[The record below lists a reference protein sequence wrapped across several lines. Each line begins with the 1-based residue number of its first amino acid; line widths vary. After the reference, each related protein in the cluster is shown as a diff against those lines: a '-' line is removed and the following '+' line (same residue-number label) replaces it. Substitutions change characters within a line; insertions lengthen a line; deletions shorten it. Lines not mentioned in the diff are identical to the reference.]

1 MIRPELVIV
10 DGGKAEN
17 GSDRLQ
23 SVFEPDLAPLMGHS
37 VPRLHTPLN
46 DLPSRGF
53 DIIDLVDELKLPE
66 LMPWQKFVLEH
77 AHKINPDGRWATPL
91 VGTTVARQNGKSFLM
106 NMRIIA
112 GLFLWDEPV
121 QIGSA
126 HRLSTSFEQFRN
138 LESIIAGS
146 DYLSKQVK
154 RIRLRHGEEEI
165 ETLTGNRFIIRASG
179 SASRGV
185 SGVST
190 LHLDELR
197 EMRDLETYSS
207 LRYTLLAAKN
217 PMVLSYTNA
226 GESTSLILNQLRE
239 RAMAAIAGA
248 DDPEIAYF
256 EWSAPNDT
264 ISLEN
269 ATYSNPALGRTIN
282 VNNIKTV
289 LNDDPTVVMT
299 EVMCRWVQTITG
311 VVDAEKWKQCA
322 DPEVDLDVEKLT
334 WLAIDVSP
342 DRKNCA
348 LVAAQKLGQETFV
361 VKLLHTWKNDG
372 HLDDRAVANDAA
384 HYCRKYPIEHLLF
397 SQRAAGSIAA
407 RLKPAGIPILD
418 MDPRYP
424 QSCDELLGAIDSGRL
439 RHSNSSELSAQILSA
454 VKFPRGDAGWVIGR
468 RGQAIVCAAVAT
480 AMVTHFATRP
490 EAEIDILVG

>member
-1 MIRPELVIV
+1 
-10 DGGKAEN
+10 
-17 GSDRLQ
+17 
-23 SVFEPDLAPLMGHS
+23 
-37 VPRLHTPLN
+37 LHTPLN

-53 DIIDLVDELKLPE
+53 DIIDLVDELKLTE

-77 AHKINPDGRWATPL
+77 AHKYMPDGRWATPL

-248 DDPEIAYF
+248 DDSEIAYF

-269 ATYSNPALGRTIN
+269 ATFSNPALGRTIN

-322 DPEVDLDVEKLT
+322 DPDVDLDVEKLT

-342 DRKNCA
+342 DRKHCA
-348 LVAAQKLGQETFV
+348 LVGAQKLGEETFV
-361 VKLLHTWKNDG
+361 VKLLHTWQNDG

-418 MDPRYP
+418 MDPKYP

-439 RHSNSSELSAQILSA
+439 RHNNSSELSAQILSA

-490 EAEIDILVG
+490 QAEIDVMVG

>member
-1 MIRPELVIV
+1 MTEALANDLQRAALTAV
-10 DGGKAEN
+10 DMP
-17 GSDRLQ
+17 
-23 SVFEPDLAPLMGHS
+23 VLMGIS
-37 VPRLHTPLN
+37 TPRIHTPLN
-46 DLPSRGF
+46 DLPSRGGEL
-53 DIIDLVDELKLPE
+53 IDLASDLGIE
-66 LMPWQKFVLEH
+66 LMDWQKFALINT
-77 AHKINPDGRWATPL
+77 HKIKPDGRWASPINCI
-91 VGTTVARQNGKSFLM
+91 VVARQNGKSFLM

-138 LESIIAGS
+138 LESIIEGS

-207 LRYTLLAAKN
+207 LRYTLMAAKN

-256 EWSAPNDT
+256 EWSSPNDV
-264 ISLEN
+264 ISLSN
-269 ATYSNPALGRTIN
+269 AAYSNPALGRTIN
-282 VNNIKTV
+282 VKNIQSV

-322 DPEVDLDVEKLT
+322 DPEIDLDAETLT

-342 DRKNCA
+342 DRKHCA
-348 LVAAQKLGQETFV
+348 LVGAQKLENESFV
-361 VKLLHTWKNDG
+361 VKLLHTWQNDG
-372 HLDDRAVANDAA
+372 HIDDLAVANDAA
-384 HYCRKYPIEHLLF
+384 H
-397 SQRAAGSIAA
+397 
-407 RLKPAGIPILD
+407 
-418 MDPRYP
+418 
-424 QSCDELLGAIDSGRL
+424 
-439 RHSNSSELSAQILSA
+439 
-454 VKFPRGDAGWVIGR
+454 
-468 RGQAIVCAAVAT
+468 
-480 AMVTHFATRP
+480 
-490 EAEIDILVG
+490 

>member
-10 DGGKAEN
+10 DGQSAELGSN
-17 GSDRLQ
+17 GLE
-23 SVFEPDLAPLMGHS
+23 SVFLPESADLFGHS
-37 VPRLHTPLN
+37 TPRLHTPLN

-53 DIIDLVDELKLPE
+53 EVIDLAAELKLE
-66 LMPWQKFVLEH
+66 LMPWQEFVLEH
-77 AHKINPDGRWATPL
+77 AHKVLPDGRWRTPL

-138 LESIIAGS
+138 LEAIIANS

-154 RIRLRHGEEEI
+154 KIRLRHGEEEI
-165 ETLTGNRFIIRASG
+165 ETLKGCRFIIRASG

-207 LRYTLLAAKN
+207 LRYTLMAAKN

-256 EWSAPNDT
+256 EWSSPNDV

-282 VNNIKTV
+282 VNNIKSV

-311 VVDAEKWKQCA
+311 VVDAEKWKQCG
-322 DPEVDLDVEKLT
+322 DPDIELDVEKLT

-342 DRKNCA
+342 DRKNCS
-348 LVAAQKLGQETFV
+348 LVGAQKLGNETFA
-361 VKLLHTWKNDG
+361 VKLLHTWQNDG

-384 HYCRKYPIEHLLF
+384 FYCRKYPIEYLLY
-397 SQRAAGSIAA
+397 SQRAAGSIAT
-407 RLKPAGIPILD
+407 RLKPAGIPIFD
-418 MDPRYP
+418 MDAKYP

-439 RHSNSSELSAQILSA
+439 RHNNSSELSAQILSA
-454 VKFPRGDAGWVIGR
+454 VKFPAWGCWMGHWPAWSSNCLRG
-468 RGQAIVCAAVAT
+468 RGNSHGYAFCDT
-480 AMVTHFATRP
+480 P
-490 EAEIDILVG
+490 GDGY